1 MVLLQ
6 ISRFPNLP
14 VVVLFCFVLIDLV
27 EVLKHLFGNAIK
39 SLEMLSQLLMV
50 FSTDWSSFVE
60 KLFNLIYFILQF

>member
-14 VVVLFCFVLIDLV
+14 VVVLFCFGSIDLV

-39 SLEMLSQLLMV
+39 SLEMLRQLLMV
-50 FSTDWSSFVE
+50 S
-60 KLFNLIYFILQF
+60 